1 MELRDSNR
9 AFFHMSLLVSYWD
22 GITNGEAQSVN
33 IVKTFSK
40 FCFETLIG
48 LSLRYSSHPSLCA
61 PIITL
66 SLFKLNNEH
75 FFYVLTFN
83 LSSMIWSPQYLQ
95 FRLAEMATQ
104 LVAGRLM
111 VRNAAVALDS
121 KDPNSVALCSMA
133 KLFATEECF
142 KV

>member
-1 MELRDSNR
+1 
-9 AFFHMSLLVSYWD
+9 
-22 GITNGEAQSVN
+22 
-33 IVKTFSK
+33 
-40 FCFETLIG
+40 
-48 LSLRYSSHPSLCA
+48 
-61 PIITL
+61 
-66 SLFKLNNEH
+66 
-75 FFYVLTFN
+75 
-83 LSSMIWSPQYLQ
+83 MIWSPQYLQ